1 MLKLSDAGVED
12 GRREREEK
20 LRSNSIKKTVEN
32 LKHNKSITHADNL
45 RGDSQQSA
53 HRLDITTT

>member
-20 LRSNSIKKTVEN
+20 LATAEIARIGGRYAVVIIQGHDLTLVSTES
-32 LKHNKSITHADNL
+32 L
-45 RGDSQQSA
+45 RLLIS
-53 HRLDITTT
+53 